1 MKQDNRSKLEHWMQ
15 TDFVHLL
22 FLYNYSLLIKN
33 NQEKFFVKIDIHNSG
48 DNAYNTRVT
57 LSHTENIN
65 YVKVEV
71 SHL

>member
-1 MKQDNRSKLEHWMQ
+1 MQ

-22 FLYNYSLLIKN
+22 FLYNYRLLIKN
-33 NQEKFFVKIDIHNSG
+33 NQEKFYVNIDIHNSG

-57 LSHTENIN
+57 LSLTENIN
-65 YVKVEV
+65 YVKAEV

>member
-1 MKQDNRSKLEHWMQ
+1 MQ
-15 TDFVHLL
+15 TDIVHLL
-22 FLYNYSLLIKN
+22 FLYIYSLFIKS
-33 NQEKFFVKIDIHNSG
+33 NQEKFYVNINIRNSG

-71 SHL
+71 SQL

>member
-1 MKQDNRSKLEHWMQ
+1 MKQENTSKLEHWRQ

-22 FLYNYSLLIKN
+22 LLYNYSLLIKN
-33 NQEKFFVKIDIHNSG
+33 NQEKFYVNIDVHNSG
-48 DNAYNTRVT
+48 DNAYNTKVT

-71 SHL
+71 SRL